1 MSPPK
6 LPNCPS
12 VVKSVQVRAHCRR
25 LPKRRPFQFN
35 QFVLENACREQT
47 RRYAYPKRAGASS
60 PQGA

>member
-1 MSPPK
+1 MRC
-6 LPNCPS
+6 PNPARP
-12 VVKSVQVRAHCRR
+12 VQVRAHCRP

-35 QFVLENACREQT
+35 EFVLENACREQA